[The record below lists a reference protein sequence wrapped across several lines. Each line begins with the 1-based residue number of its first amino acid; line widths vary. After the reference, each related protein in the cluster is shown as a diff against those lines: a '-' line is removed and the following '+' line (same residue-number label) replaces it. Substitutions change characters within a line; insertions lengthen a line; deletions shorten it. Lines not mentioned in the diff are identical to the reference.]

1 MDFPNKQ
8 ILVLTGEK
16 LTISKHSNLSKYLL
30 VSDSCHQ
37 KKAEDK
43 SGPLLVQLI
52 SKTFPT
58 IPIKTDLV
66 PDEIIEIT
74 ETLIQNCQKSV
85 AIFTTGGTGF
95 APRDVTPEATK
106 AVVQKE
112 CPQLALAM
120 ALESFKKTP
129 FAALSRAVCGIRN
142 QTLIINFPGST
153 KAVKECYESIEAI
166 IPHALQLINNDIGQV
181 RAVHSELQGRHIC
194 PHKTGTGAKDDRNSP
209 YPMIPVSEALEKILS
224 CVIVENNRF
233 MLEEF
238 KSPVD
243 IPPFRASMKDGYAVK
258 SAGFS
263 GTKKV
268 VGYISAGDE
277 VNLFFL
283 KD

>member
-1 MDFPNKQ
+1 M
-8 ILVLTGEK
+8 
-16 LTISKHSNLSKYLL
+16 
-30 VSDSCHQ
+30 
-37 KKAEDK
+37 
-43 SGPLLVQLI
+43 
-52 SKTFPT
+52 SKTFPN

-74 ETLIQNCQKSV
+74 ETLIQNCQKSI

-106 AVVQKE
+106 AVIQRE

-142 QTLIINFPGST
+142 QTLIVNFPGST
-153 KAVKECYESIEAI
+153 KAVKECFESIEAVL
-166 IPHALQLINNDIGQV
+166 PHAIQLINNDLGQV
-181 RAVHSELQGRHIC
+181 KTVHNELQGNSRHVC
-194 PHKTGTGAKDDRNSP
+194 PHKTGTGAKGDRNSP
-209 YPMIPVSEALEKILS
+209 YAMIPVDEALDKILS
-224 CVIVENNRF
+224 SMIVENNRF
-233 MLEEF
+233 LLEDF

-243 IPPFRASMKDGYAVK
+243 IPPFRASVKDGYAMR
-258 SAGFS
+258 SSGFS

-277 VNLFFL
+277 VSWLFLHNIFWYRVIVIYVT
-283 KD
+283 

>member
-1 MDFPNKQ
+1 MDIKNKQ

-16 LTISKHSNLSKYLL
+16 VHFPRYLLTTLFL

-37 KKAEDK
+37 KKSEDK
-43 SGPLLVQLI
+43 SGPLLESLVL
-52 SKTFPT
+52 KTFPN
-58 IPIKTDLV
+58 IPVKRDLV

-74 ETLIQNCQKSV
+74 ETLIQNCPKSL

-106 AVVQKE
+106 AVIQRE
-112 CPQLALAM
+112 CSQLALAM

-142 QTLIINFPGST
+142 QTLIVNFPGSS
-153 KAVKECYESIEAI
+153 KAVKECFESIEGVL
-166 IPHALQLINNDIGQV
+166 PHALQLINNDIGQV
-181 RAVHSELQGRHIC
+181 KTVHSELQGNGRHVC

-209 YPMIPVSEALEKILS
+209 YPMVAVDEALEKILYS
-224 CVIVENNRF
+224 MIIENNRF
-233 MLEEF
+233 MLEDF

-243 IPPFRASMKDGYAVK
+243 IPPFRASVKDGYAMK
-258 SAGFS
+258 SSGFS

-277 VNLFFL
+277 VS
-283 KD
+283 